1 MAFCSACGQ
10 EVGSASF
17 CPKCGASQ
25 GPVAVPAGG
34 AAAPAVAA
42 ANPANGVQENVAA
55 LLCYLPVVGWIIALI
70 LFLIDKR
77 SFVKFHAAQALA
89 LYVSLIVIYFALG
102 ISKADFRL
110 VAPNTVK
117 TEVWGED
124 KSIPVSAELAFLPP
138 LRSPKPFLV
147 NCIGGRVFKHDKP

>member
-17 CPKCGASQ
+17 CPKCGASR

-42 ANPANGVQENVAA
+42 ANPADGVQENVAA

-70 LFLIDKR
+70 LFLTDKR

-102 ISKADFRL
+102 ISMGILHMVHIFFLGIFLYPLIWFGSFLLLVLMMVKAHKHERFKLPVLGDL
-110 VAPNTVK
+110 V
-117 TEVWGED
+117 EG
-124 KSIPVSAELAFLPP
+124 LA
-138 LRSPKPFLV
+138 K
-147 NCIGGRVFKHDKP
+147 